1 MGVCVRS
8 EARRRAD
15 RSEVAFQVRGNAFL
29 ICSDAFL
36 ICGDAFLTLFAFLAL
51 FACLALFGCPH
62 LFRCLDLCGRLD
74 WCGCRA
80 AHNNYCQQSHSDG
93 FPHWSSYSLL
103 FWVPCDC
110 GRNAAA
116 SDGGAAAITALA
128 GCHRSMV
135 YRSNY
140 YAVDMRPRLRR
151 LRATAS
157 CHESYVMYLTQFRY
171 VRALTL
177 YLLPWSQA

>member
-1 MGVCVRS
+1 MGVCAGS

-15 RSEVAFQVRGNAFL
+15 RAEIALQVRG
-29 ICSDAFL
+29 DAFL
-36 ICGDAFLTLFAFLAL
+36 VCSKAFLFCGDAFL
-51 FACLALFGCPH
+51 ALFGCLH
-62 LFRCLDLCGRLD
+62 LFRCLDLCGCLD
-74 WCGCRA
+74 LWGGRA

-110 GRNAAA
+110 SRNAAA

-135 YRSNY
+135 YCGNF
-140 YAVDMRPRLRR
+140 YAIDTGPRLRR

-171 VRALTL
+171 VRALKL